1 MHYKCLG
8 SVSIG
13 QPCKRERSIAME
25 VISSKTTFL
34 CKFLLPVIFAVFS
47 FAVLIFDRSS
57 SFHPANNEIISR
69 HMKIISLGYPFL
81 FIGFPIWAFGGLKK
95 VCIDGEYL
103 FISNYLRQ
111 VRVPIANIASVE
123 ERGRRAHRIRI
134 YLKEKTEFGSK
145 IDFVPR
151 GLALP
156 WQQHPIFGRLRKITD
171 KTAH

>member
-1 MHYKCLG
+1 
-8 SVSIG
+8 
-13 QPCKRERSIAME
+13 
-25 VISSKTTFL
+25 
-34 CKFLLPVIFAVFS
+34 
-47 FAVLIFDRSS
+47 
-57 SFHPANNEIISR
+57 
-69 HMKIISLGYPFL
+69 MKIISLGYPFL

-151 GLALP
+151 GLAFALAAAP
-156 WQQHPIFGRLRKITD
+156 YFWQTKENHR
-171 KTAH
+171 